1 MIPES
6 DDIAYNCQEFPKHIG
21 GYSSTNRYS
30 LPYPDYFGGV
40 VAFEPMTFRKVN
52 GFSNDYWGVP
62 GLGKNKNIILK
73 FLIDMNS

>member
-6 DDIAYNCQEFPKHIG
+6 DDIAYNCQEFPNHIG
-21 GYSSTNRYS
+21 GYSSANHYS

-40 VAFEPMTFRKVN
+40 VGFEPMKFRKVN

-62 GLGKNKNIILK
+62 GLGKNKNIRLK
-73 FLIDMNS
+73 V